1 MTAPTASTSL
11 PPLQLLSAHKCHGG
25 QVQFVRHLSSTT
37 LTPMTFSVFIPPQA
51 QAGPVPVLYFLSGLS
66 CTAENFTSKA
76 AAQKYCAQH
85 GLLLVAP
92 DTSPRGAGVPTEDDS
107 YDLGTGAG
115 FYVNATE
122 APWAP
127 RYRMYD
133 YVTRELPALIA
144 ACFPARTN
152 RASIFGHSMG
162 GHGALICALKN
173 PGMYQSVSAFAPICA
188 PSLCPWGQKAFT
200 AYLGT
205 DRAAWAAYDASELL
219 KNVAVQDVPSPILID
234 QGDADGFLK
243 DQLHPQVLLD
253 IAKQRGIAV
262 DYRLHAG
269 YDHGYYFIT
278 TFVEDHIAHH
288 ARALNKSAAQ

>member
-37 LTPMTFSVFIPPQA
+37 LTPMTFSVFVPPQA

-66 CTAENFTSKA
+66 CTAENFTTKA

-85 GLLLVAP
+85 GILLVAP

-133 YVTRELPALIA
+133 YVTRELPALVA
-144 ACFPARTN
+144 AHFSRARGPSFDLWTLDG
-152 RASIFGHSMG
+152 RAW
-162 GHGALICALKN
+162 GADLRAEKIRGCI
-173 PGMYQSVSAFAPICA
+173 SRVSAFAPICA

-219 KNVAVQDVPSPILID
+219 KSVAVQDVPGPILID

-253 IAKQRGIAV
+253 IAQQRGIAV
-262 DYRLHAG
+262 DYRLHAS

-288 ARALNKSAAQ
+288 ARALHR

>member
-66 CTAENFTSKA
+66 CTAENFTTKA

-144 ACFPARTN
+144 AHFPARGPSFDLWTLDG
-152 RASIFGHSMG
+152 RAW
-162 GHGALICALKN
+162 GADLRAEKSGDVPVGIGFCAHLRAVAVPVGTKSLHRL
-173 PGMYQSVSAFAPICA
+173 PGNGPRR
-188 PSLCPWGQKAFT
+188 
-200 AYLGT
+200 LGRLRRQ
-205 DRAAWAAYDASELL
+205 RAAKERRGAGCTKPD
-219 KNVAVQDVPSPILID
+219 
-234 QGDADGFLK
+234 
-243 DQLHPQVLLD
+243 LD
-253 IAKQRGIAV
+253 
-262 DYRLHAG
+262 
-269 YDHGYYFIT
+269 
-278 TFVEDHIAHH
+278 
-288 ARALNKSAAQ
+288 